1 MQNFDPTNLDH
12 LIQSVHKANRP
23 EVWKV
28 RTLLQGA
35 AAYTQQARSLII
47 GEVHPEVP
55 RLGVWELP
63 LYRTATEYCQ
73 KAAALIHEATE
84 LAAQEE
90 NA

>member
-55 RLGVWELP
+55 RLGYGNCLCTERLRSTARRQP
-63 LYRTATEYCQ
+63 LSSTRRPS
-73 KAAALIHEATE
+73 
-84 LAAQEE
+84 
-90 NA
+90 